1 MPLDGTRNDM
11 AFATYPSLAGRV
23 VLVTGGASGIGAEIV
38 RQFVQNGARVAFLDI
53 QHETAQALV
62 AELTESAHA
71 PLFLHCD
78 VTDIGA
84 LRAAIEE
91 VQAALGPIT
100 VLVNNA
106 GNDQRHRS
114 DEVSP
119 EYWDRTLALNLDH
132 QFFACQAVRPQM
144 RVAGAGAIVNL
155 SSIAWMGGGAANLVA
170 YSAAKAAIVGMTNSL
185 AREYGEDRIR
195 VNAIA
200 PGAVI
205 TARQLELWY
214 SDADVDAI
222 IARQCLKE
230 RLMAPDIARL
240 ALFLAAD
247 DGRMITKQCIVV
259 DAGLR

>member
-1 MPLDGTRNDM
+1 MT
-11 AFATYPSLAGRV
+11 FAIYPSLAGRV
-23 VLVTGGASGIGAEIV
+23 VLITGGASGIGAEMV
-38 RQFVQNGARVAFLDI
+38 GQFAQNGARVAFLDI
-53 QHETAQALV
+53 QDEAARALV
-62 AELTESAHA
+62 ADLAAQCPHA

-78 VTDIGA
+78 LTDIPA
-84 LRAAIEE
+84 LRAAIQE
-91 VQAALGPIT
+91 VRAVLGPIT

-114 DEVSP
+114 REVTP

-144 RVAGAGAIVNL
+144 QAAGGGAIINL

-185 AREYGEDRIR
+185 AREFGEDGIR

-205 TARQLELWY
+205 TPRQLELWY

-222 IARQCLKE
+222 VARQCLKE
-230 RLMAPDIARL
+230 RLMAADVARL

-247 DGRMITKQCIVV
+247 DGRMITKQCLVV

>member
-1 MPLDGTRNDM
+1 MT
-11 AFATYPSLAGRV
+11 FATYPSLAGRV
-23 VLVTGGASGIGAEIV
+23 VLITGGASGIGAEMV
-38 RQFVQNGARVAFLDI
+38 RQFAQNGAKVAFLDI
-53 QHETAQALV
+53 QDEAAEALV
-62 AELTESAHA
+62 AELASCPHA
-71 PLFLHCD
+71 PRSQHCD
-78 VTDIGA
+78 VTDIPA

-91 VQAALGPIT
+91 VRVALGPIT

-114 DEVSP
+114 HEVSP
-119 EYWDRTLALNLDH
+119 DYWDRTLALNLDH

-144 RVAGAGAIVNL
+144 QAAGGGAIINL

-185 AREYGEDRIR
+185 AREYGEDGIR

-200 PGAVI
+200 PGAVL
-205 TARQLELWY
+205 TPRQLELWY
-214 SDADVDAI
+214 TSDAQVDAI
-222 IARQCLKE
+222 VARQCLKE
-230 RLMAPDIARL
+230 RLMAADIARM

>member
-1 MPLDGTRNDM
+1 M
-11 AFATYPSLAGRV
+11 ALLATYPSLAGRV

-38 RQFVQNGARVAFLDI
+38 RHFAQNGARVALLDI
-53 QHETAQALV
+53 QGGPAADLV
-62 AELTESAHA
+62 AELEPHAAHA

-78 VTDIGA
+78 VTDIDA
-84 LRAAIEE
+84 LRATIAS
-91 VQAALGPIT
+91 VHDDLGPIT

-106 GNDQRHRS
+106 GNDQRHQS
-114 DEVSP
+114 HEVTP

-144 RVAGAGAIVNL
+144 RAAGGGSIVNL

-170 YSAAKAAIVGMTNSL
+170 YAAAKAAIVGMTNSL
-185 AREYGEDRIR
+185 ARDYGDDRIR

-200 PGAVI
+200 PGAVL
-205 TARQLELWY
+205 TPRQLELWY
-214 SDADVDAI
+214 TSDAQIDAI
-222 IARQCLKE
+222 VARQCLKE
-230 RLMAPDIARL
+230 RLLAADVARM

-247 DGRMITKQCIVV
+247 DSRMITKQCFIV

>member
-1 MPLDGTRNDM
+1 MT
-11 AFATYPSLAGRV
+11 FATYPSLAERV
-23 VLVTGGASGIGAEIV
+23 VMITGGASGIGAEMV
-38 RQFVQNGARVAFLDI
+38 RHFARNGAKVAFLDI
-53 QHETAQALV
+53 RDAVAQALV
-62 AELTESAHA
+62 ADLAGECRHA
-71 PLFLHCD
+71 PLFLPCD
-78 VTDIGA
+78 VTDVPA

-91 VQAALGPIT
+91 VRANLGPIT
-100 VLVNNA
+100 VLINNA
-106 GNDQRHRS
+106 GNDERHKS
-114 DEVSP
+114 HEVSP

-144 RVAGAGAIVNL
+144 RASGGGAIVNL

-170 YSAAKAAIVGMTNSL
+170 YSAAKAAIVGMTNAL
-185 AREYGEDRIR
+185 AREFGEDGIR

-205 TARQLELWY
+205 TPRQLELWY
-214 SDADVDAI
+214 SDAQVDAI
-222 IARQCLKE
+222 VARQCLKE
-230 RLMAPDIARL
+230 RLMASDIARL

>member
-1 MPLDGTRNDM
+1 M
-11 AFATYPSLAGRV
+11 ALLATYPSLANRV
-23 VLVTGGASGIGAEIV
+23 VLITGGASGIGAEMV
-38 RQFVQNGARVAFLDI
+38 RQFARNGAKVAFVDI
-53 QHETAQALV
+53 QDQLARALV
-62 AELTESAHA
+62 AEVAPHCAHA
-71 PLFLHCD
+71 PRFHRCD
-78 VTDIGA
+78 ITDISA
-84 LRAAIEE
+84 LRTTIEE
-91 VQAALGPIT
+91 VHAALGPIT

-106 GNDQRHRS
+106 GNDERHQTH
-114 DEVSP
+114 EISP

-132 QFFACQAVRPQM
+132 QFFACQAVRAQM
-144 RVAGAGAIVNL
+144 RAAGGGAIINL

-185 AREYGEDRIR
+185 AREFGEDRIR

-205 TARQLELWY
+205 TPRQLNLWY

-222 IARQCLKE
+222 VARQCLKE
-230 RLMAPDIARL
+230 RLMAADIARL

-247 DGRMITKQCIVV
+247 DGRMITKQCLVI

>member
-1 MPLDGTRNDM
+1 MS
-11 AFATYPSLAGRV
+11 FATYPSLAERV
-23 VLVTGGASGIGAEIV
+23 VLITGGASGIGAEMV
-38 RQFVQNGARVAFLDI
+38 GQFAQNGARVAFLDI
-53 QHETAQALV
+53 QDEAARALV
-62 AELTESAHA
+62 ADLAAPCPHA
-71 PLFLHCD
+71 PRFLHCD
-78 VTDIGA
+78 VTDIPA
-84 LRAAIEE
+84 LRAAIDE
-91 VQAALGPIT
+91 VRAVLGPIT

-106 GNDQRHRS
+106 GNDQRHQSR
-114 DEVSP
+114 EVTP
-119 EYWDRTLALNLDH
+119 EYWDRMLALNLDH

-144 RVAGAGAIVNL
+144 QAAGGGAIINL

-185 AREYGEDRIR
+185 AREYGEDGIR

-205 TARQLELWY
+205 TPRQLELWY

-222 IARQCLKE
+222 VARQCLKV
-230 RLMAPDIARL
+230 RLMAVDIARM

-247 DGRMITKQCIVV
+247 DGRMITKQCLVV

>member
-1 MPLDGTRNDM
+1 VT
-11 AFATYPSLAGRV
+11 FASYPSLVGRV
-23 VLVTGGASGIGAEIV
+23 VLITGGASGIGAEMV
-38 RQFVQNGARVAFLDI
+38 RQFAHNGARVAFLDI
-53 QHETAQALV
+53 QDEAAQTLV
-62 AELTESAHA
+62 ADLAAQYPHA
-71 PLFLHCD
+71 PRFLRCD
-78 VTDIGA
+78 VTDIPA
-84 LRAAIEE
+84 LRATIEE
-91 VQAALGPIT
+91 MHAALGPTT

-114 DEVSP
+114 HEVSP

-144 RVAGAGAIVNL
+144 QAAGGGAIINL

-170 YSAAKAAIVGMTNSL
+170 YSTAKAAIVGMTNSL
-185 AREYGEDRIR
+185 AREFGEDGIR

-205 TARQLELWY
+205 TPRQLELWY

-222 IARQCLKE
+222 VARQCLKE
-230 RLMAPDIARL
+230 RLMAADIARM

-247 DGRMITKQCIVV
+247 DGRMITKQCLVV

>member
-1 MPLDGTRNDM
+1 MS
-11 AFATYPSLAGRV
+11 FATYPSLAGRV
-23 VLVTGGASGIGAEIV
+23 VLITGGASGIGAEMV
-38 RQFVQNGARVAFLDI
+38 GQFAQNGARVAFLDI
-53 QHETAQALV
+53 QDEAARALV
-62 AELTESAHA
+62 ADLAAPCPHA
-71 PLFLHCD
+71 PRFLHCD
-78 VTDIGA
+78 VTDIAA
-84 LRAAIEE
+84 LRAVIDE
-91 VQAALGPIT
+91 VRAALGPIT

-114 DEVSP
+114 HEVSP
-119 EYWDRTLALNLDH
+119 EYWRRTLALNLDH

-144 RVAGAGAIVNL
+144 QAAGGAIINL

-185 AREYGEDRIR
+185 AREFGEDGIR

-205 TARQLELWY
+205 TPRQLALWY
-214 SDADVDAI
+214 SEADVDAI
-222 IARQCLKE
+222 VARQTLKE
-230 RLMAPDIARL
+230 RLTAADIARL

-247 DGRMITKQCIVV
+247 DGRMITKQCLVV

>member
-1 MPLDGTRNDM
+1 VT
-11 AFATYPSLAGRV
+11 FASYPSLVGRV
-23 VLVTGGASGIGAEIV
+23 VLITGGASGIGAEMV
-38 RQFVQNGARVAFLDI
+38 RQFAHNGARVAFLDI
-53 QHETAQALV
+53 QDEAAQTLV
-62 AELTESAHA
+62 ADLAAQYPHA
-71 PLFLHCD
+71 PRFLRCD
-78 VTDIGA
+78 VTDIPA
-84 LRAAIEE
+84 LRATIEE
-91 VQAALGPIT
+91 VHAALGPTT

-114 DEVSP
+114 HEVSP

-144 RVAGAGAIVNL
+144 QAAGGGAIINL

-170 YSAAKAAIVGMTNSL
+170 YSTAKAAIVGMTNSL
-185 AREYGEDRIR
+185 AREFGEDGIR

-205 TARQLELWY
+205 TPRQLELWY

-222 IARQCLKE
+222 VARQCLNE
-230 RLMAPDIARL
+230 RLMAADIARM

-247 DGRMITKQCIVV
+247 DGRMITKQCLVV